1 MAIKIQLTREQA
13 LAKAILS
20 KLHDRNEFRDL
31 LDGVTGEIL
40 GAAEELRG
48 DDVLFNFA
56 LHPDV
61 YNEISDAVTKAV
73 ELVVENW
80 DIEL

>member
-1 MAIKIQLTREQA
+1 M
-13 LAKAILS
+13 
-20 KLHDRNEFRDL
+20 
-31 LDGVTGEIL
+31 TGEIL

-48 DDVLFNFA
+48 DDVHFNDA
-56 LHPDV
+56 LHPAV

>member
-1 MAIKIQLTREQA
+1 MAVKIQLTREQA

-31 LDGVTGEIL
+31 LNGVTGEIL

-48 DDVLFNFA
+48 TTSTSTTLFTRTSTTRSA
-56 LHPDV
+56 TP
-61 YNEISDAVTKAV
+61 SPRQSS
-73 ELVVENW
+73 W
-80 DIEL
+80 